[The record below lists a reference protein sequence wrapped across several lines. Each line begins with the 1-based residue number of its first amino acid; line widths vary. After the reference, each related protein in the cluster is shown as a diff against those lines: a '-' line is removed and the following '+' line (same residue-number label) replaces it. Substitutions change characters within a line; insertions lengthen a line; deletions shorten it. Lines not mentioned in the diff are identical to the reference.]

1 MGSPPTSGAIEMIHK
16 NQSFK
21 ELLSQ
26 RPVQKGRMKAI
37 QPRIENSQRRI
48 PQSLFFAKTTSQA
61 TPNAS
66 KTNLFK
72 AGNECALSKNSLK
85 AVKFDRGKQ
94 LLALRCVS
102 RLGVASQASFVSNE
116 KLQRKSG

>member
-1 MGSPPTSGAIEMIHK
+1 MIHK

-48 PQSLFFAKTTSQA
+48 PQSLFFAKMTSQA

>member
-1 MGSPPTSGAIEMIHK
+1 MIYK

-26 RPVQKGRMKAI
+26 RPVQKRRTKAI
-37 QPRIENSQRRI
+37 QPRIENSQTRTL
-48 PQSLFFAKTTSQA
+48 QSLFFEKTLSQA
-61 TPNAS
+61 TPNIS

-72 AGNECALSKNSLK
+72 AGNECALSKNRLK
-85 AVKFDRGKQ
+85 AVKFDKGKQ

-102 RLGVASQASFVSNE
+102 RLGVASQASFVSNK